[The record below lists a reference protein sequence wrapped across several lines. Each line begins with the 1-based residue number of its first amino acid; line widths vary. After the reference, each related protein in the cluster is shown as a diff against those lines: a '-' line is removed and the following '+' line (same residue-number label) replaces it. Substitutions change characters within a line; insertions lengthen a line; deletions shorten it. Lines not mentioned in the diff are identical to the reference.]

1 MMVHHITKSIILFVI
16 LTVSFDLFA
25 QEQTSQPPSPKERPV
40 YIKDGMSADTIREYH
55 ENGVLKCL
63 YCPYQKKYRY
73 QGNKYRYCLYE
84 VYNEQGDLTRFT
96 DDLMGIDRKYG
107 TDSVLIS
114 ETIYN
119 RRKNKVIG
127 KTEYFRDRLKESVIV
142 NGNRYDY
149 DENGRLRRYWTRK
162 NVRYDKQD
170 GSMMATLYFEEYDVS
185 GEISRHGRIYSQI
198 NESDGWLQLTPEFP
212 ARMDS
217 VPLQDFKE
225 VVYPQLN
232 MKETYRWDY
241 TNNKTI
247 VTQYEQQG
255 AQWNES
261 KRRFFS
267 NKPKKIDTSQNGV
280 KN

>member
-1 MMVHHITKSIILFVI
+1 MIHPITKSIILFVI
-16 LTVSFDLFA
+16 LTVSFGLFA
-25 QEQTSQPPSPKERPV
+25 QELTSRPSSPKERTV
-40 YIKDGMSADTIREYH
+40 YINDRKSADTIREYH
-55 ENGVLKCL
+55 ENGALKCL
-63 YCPYQKKYRY
+63 YYPYQKKYKY

-84 VYNEQGDLTRFT
+84 VYNEQGDLTRFM
-96 DDLMGIDRKYG
+96 DDRMGIDRKYG
-107 TDSVLIS
+107 TDSILIS

-127 KTEYFRDRLKESVIV
+127 KTEYFPDHLKESVIV

-217 VPLQDFKE
+217 IPLQDFKE

-247 VTQYEQQG
+247 VTQFEQQG

-261 KRRFFS
+261 GRRYFP
-267 NKPKKIDTSQNGV
+267 NQPKKNDASQISVSN
-280 KN
+280 